1 MSFECSQKWKVKKE
15 LTFCNCTGG
24 KASLVRVF
32 ELVLLIAT
40 LNHQVAD
47 LEVPEL
53 KGFDICEVLKG
64 K

>member
-1 MSFECSQKWKVKKE
+1 MCVQER
-15 LTFCNCTGG
+15 TFCNCTGG

-32 ELVLLIAT
+32 ELLLIIAT

-53 KGFDICEVLKG
+53 RGFDICEVLKG